1 MWIQHKKTNG
11 DRINTRWEIIKLVL
25 SLVISGASV
34 ACGFIIK
41 GRTTETVKNAVE
53 NAAGITLG
61 ALIVTLI
68 ILLLGG
74 YIALSNLKKNYKKKT
89 VRQGQEEFLDLKE
102 RIRKSWRRELAKVTW
117 TRIAGM
123 ALKIVF
129 VLTGICFGMAISLYG
144 ISPYGFV
151 TGCIASFVLVFAGIG
166 RMATPITSDYLKDS
180 EYYVT
185 EEEFPEVYATVKRAA
200 KTMEVDGRFF
210 VAIDGSSNAGIGDY
224 RRNDYSIIIGA
235 MLLGM
240 ITEEELYTVLLH
252 ELAHVKSGIHK
263 RLSREEH
270 LLHWLMNGVPDTV
283 WQKFIRVFYNSFETL
298 FAFRLSL
305 FNAMF
310 STVREEDADKMAFE
324 RCDREVAASAL
335 IKISF
340 DQMCSWEAGTEDIPQ
355 EELTYF
361 AEESPGNLISRRLET
376 LKKEVEKKAEKWTY
390 YRNREIISRSASHPT
405 LKMRLQALGIE
416 HFKLKDSASSPV
428 YEQEVKKA
436 LQKADALAEKSFRSS
451 YLKERAEIYLKP
463 LKTVEEWEEAGRPL
477 DPVKYGDVEE
487 ALRNIGRV
495 TEAEALLDRAIAE
508 LPPYAAA
515 KAYFMKGAL
524 LMHRFDDAGI
534 EYMYRAIDENNN
546 YVEEG
551 IQMIGEYCCLS
562 GNGEELEK
570 YRERVIE
577 LMQNKV
583 DVSDKLFSLNKGDKF
598 TRENLPEGVLERDI
612 ENITAAGEGK
622 LDAIYLVR
630 KSLSEDVFTSIYVLK
645 FVPDTDYKTRQ
656 RIYHNVFMY
665 LDTVSDWQYTLYV
678 YDDDG
683 VKLIGLEKIEGSLV
697 WLREVAPAEVP
708 ADESVN

>member
-1 MWIQHKKTNG
+1 M
-11 DRINTRWEIIKLVL
+11 
-25 SLVISGASV
+25 
-34 ACGFIIK
+34 
-41 GRTTETVKNAVE
+41 
-53 NAAGITLG
+53 
-61 ALIVTLI
+61 
-68 ILLLGG
+68 
-74 YIALSNLKKNYKKKT
+74 
-89 VRQGQEEFLDLKE
+89 
-102 RIRKSWRRELAKVTW
+102 
-117 TRIAGM
+117 
-123 ALKIVF
+123 
-129 VLTGICFGMAISLYG
+129 
-144 ISPYGFV
+144 
-151 TGCIASFVLVFAGIG
+151 
-166 RMATPITSDYLKDS
+166 
-180 EYYVT
+180 
-185 EEEFPEVYATVKRAA
+185 
-200 KTMEVDGRFF
+200 
-210 VAIDGSSNAGIGDY
+210 
-224 RRNDYSIIIGA
+224 
-235 MLLGM
+235 
-240 ITEEELYTVLLH
+240 
-252 ELAHVKSGIHK
+252 
-263 RLSREEH
+263 
-270 LLHWLMNGVPDTV
+270 
-283 WQKFIRVFYNSFETL
+283 
-298 FAFRLSL
+298 
-305 FNAMF
+305 
-310 STVREEDADKMAFE
+310 
-324 RCDREVAASAL
+324 
-335 IKISF
+335 
-340 DQMCSWEAGTEDIPQ
+340 
-355 EELTYF
+355 
-361 AEESPGNLISRRLET
+361 
-376 LKKEVEKKAEKWTY
+376 
-390 YRNREIISRSASHPT
+390 
-405 LKMRLQALGIE
+405 
-416 HFKLKDSASSPV
+416 
-428 YEQEVKKA
+428 
-436 LQKADALAEKSFRSS
+436 
-451 YLKERAEIYLKP
+451 
-463 LKTVEEWEEAGRPL
+463 EEWEEAGRPL

-645 FVPDTDYKTRQ
+645 FVPDNDYKTRQ

-708 ADESVN
+708 ADESGN